1 MSTMNF
7 EFYMKRGQVHLD
19 DIEEESDLASINKVI
34 ALIKD
39 EKFEDAIEAL
49 PAMYFEWIPMN
60 GDGDCSEVF
69 ESDED
74 FQIPLTQEN
83 STVRVGYENES
94 LILTISVTFPMGVKD
109 DVDAEQLAEWLDDN
123 SMYACG
129 YVGAGW
135 SYDGDDG
142 CTLHV
147 IES

>member
-1 MSTMNF
+1 MSKINL

-19 DIEEESDLASINKVI
+19 DIEDEDDLTSINKTI
-34 ALIKD
+34 ELIKK
-39 EKFEDAIEAL
+39 ERFEDAVKAL

-60 GDGDCSEVF
+60 GDGDCTEVF

-74 FQIPLTQEN
+74 FQIKLTPEN
-83 STVRVGYENES
+83 STIRVGYENDS
-94 LILTISVTFPMGVKD
+94 LILTISVTFPMEVRD
-109 DVDAEQLAEWLDDN
+109 DIDAEQLSQWLDDN

-147 IES
+147 IDN